1 MMNKIKTNL
10 GQFTALCLFYGLGLF
25 WLYTAYDR
33 IGNLFVTKSRY
44 GTSKSWEWENINN
57 NLDYVRTFNNLPI
70 IL

>member
-33 IGNLFVTKSRY
+33 IGNLFVTKSRC
-44 GTSKSWEWENINN
+44 GTSKPWEWEWWNG
-57 NLDYVRTFNNLPI
+57 FPH
-70 IL
+70 ILMGLGKH